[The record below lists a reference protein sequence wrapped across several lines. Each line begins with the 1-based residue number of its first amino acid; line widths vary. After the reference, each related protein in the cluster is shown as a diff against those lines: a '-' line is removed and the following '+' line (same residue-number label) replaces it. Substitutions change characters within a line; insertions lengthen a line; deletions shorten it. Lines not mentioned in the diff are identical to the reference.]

1 MKSLSFPSA
10 NLLPVP
16 PTDKDRSDRDFP
28 RQWYLSLDLKDKKE
42 PGFAGAK
49 GARGRKELVA
59 KP

>member
-1 MKSLSFPSA
+1 MRRHLT
-10 NLLPVP
+10 LVGG
-16 PTDKDRSDRDFP
+16 SDRDFP

-49 GARGRKELVA
+49 GARGRKELVS